1 MFLRNFDN
9 VCAVCNGVNSNFG
22 DKVFGD
28 ASVYC
33 KMLGGGLDDFSGGHL
48 GNPISYSLSTN
59 DYGTNGTEYSSKK
72 LALSF
77 GSDTDEPT
85 YEDYKYTSV
94 TASGF
99 TRQNASR
106 TTTYDAESDT
116 YTVTLAIDFYNNT
129 DNDVVANTF
138 VLRGDLAYNQSYPF
152 IFYKELLKDES
163 GNLAPITFP
172 AKKYKHIE
180 FKYTVKGHIYNSIGV
195 SAS

>member
-22 DKVFGD
+22 GKVFGD

-33 KMLGGGLDDFSGGHL
+33 KTLNGNLNTSSAASY
-48 GNPISYSLSTN
+48 GNPIGYSLSTN
-59 DYGTNGTEYSSKK
+59 DYGSTGSESSSKK

-85 YEDYKYTSV
+85 YEDYEYTSV

-99 TRQNASR
+99 IRTNTSR

-116 YTVTLAIDFYNNT
+116 YTVTLAMDFYNNT

-138 VLRGDLAYNQSYPF
+138 VLRGDLSSSSSYPF

-163 GNLAPITFP
+163 DELAPITFP

-180 FKYTVKGHIYNSIGV
+180 FKYTVKGHIYKPIGV
-195 SAS
+195 SAP